1 LEVLKAP
8 VEVSSYEAKIEST
21 AGSTPASPSFDM
33 TLRDSGALSGHD
45 AIKQA
50 SQGKPWA

>member
-21 AGSTPASPSFDM
+21 AGSTPAPSFDM